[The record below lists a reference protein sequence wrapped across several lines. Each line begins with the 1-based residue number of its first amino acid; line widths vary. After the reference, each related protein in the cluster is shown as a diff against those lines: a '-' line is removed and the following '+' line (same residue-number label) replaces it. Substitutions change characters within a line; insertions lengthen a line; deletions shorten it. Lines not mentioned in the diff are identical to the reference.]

1 MNQPKVVSE
10 ISKQIEQSNNI
21 WCDVRE
27 FLEEGNQSLSSKDTL
42 KYGQSITDACIAWE
56 TTSPILHQ
64 LAEAVDKKSNF
75 STI

>member
-1 MNQPKVVSE
+1 MLES
-10 ISKQIEQSNNI
+10 
-21 WCDVRE
+21 